1 MRSDM
6 LLRPTIE
13 VRVAAFDG
21 TAIGGPIWSIVT
33 RVKVFVQVRYELLL
47 GQMIEFT
54 VTVWEDAVLLLLVIT
69 VKMAQEMYGLC
80 NVGGRRVEYLLAT
93 IEMTYGLSVRPSTTN
108 CSTQELLV

>member
-6 LLRPTIE
+6 LLCPTIE
-13 VRVAAFDG
+13 APTAAFDG
-21 TAIGGPIWSIVT
+21 TAIRDPIWSIVT
-33 RVKVFVQVRYELLL
+33 RAKVFVQVRYELLL

-54 VTVWEDAVLLLLVIT
+54 VTVWEDAVLLLLIIT

-80 NVGGRRVEYLLAT
+80 KVGCRRVEYLLAT